1 MKTIRHFL
9 YLILLLPGLISAVR
23 ADSLNSSCSITASE
37 AALDGGVIH
46 YHQAGT
52 GPHVLLLH
60 GLFANKEQWDGVL
73 CLLST
78 AGYTAIAPDLPGYG
92 KSVNFPVTDYP
103 LENQVA
109 RLRQFMDS
117 LGITQFDIAGN
128 SMGGTIAALYVQQY
142 PQQIRTLAF
151 IGSPLGIID
160 WSLQVKEAI
169 YQGINPLIP
178 VNSAEL
184 DLELS
189 LLLVNP
195 PILTEDVKNAMV
207 KDYVERNRHYQQVW
221 TIVTLYNQVF
231 YPPRLWLQ
239 APTLILWGEADK
251 IFAVDGVI
259 PLSQRFPRGKRVR
272 LPNAGHL
279 LHLEHPTETAAIYL
293 DFLRIYSLFRWGR

>member
-1 MKTIRHFL
+1 MIRHFL
-9 YLILLLPGLISAVR
+9 YLILLLPGLTGTVH

-37 AALDGGVIH
+37 VTLDGGVIH
-46 YHQAGT
+46 YHQAGA
-52 GPHVLLLH
+52 GPHILLLH

-92 KSVNFPVTDYP
+92 KSVDFPVTDYP

-117 LGITQFDIAGN
+117 LGITQFDIAGS
-128 SMGGTIAALYVQQY
+128 SMGGAIAALYVQKY
-142 PQQIRTLAF
+142 PQHVRTLAF
-151 IGSPLGIID
+151 IGSPLGITD
-160 WSLQVKEAI
+160 WSPHVKEAI
-169 YQGINPLIP
+169 HQGINPLIP
-178 VNSAEL
+178 VNGAEL

-195 PILTEDVKNAMV
+195 PILSEEVKSAMV

-221 TIVTLYNQVF
+221 TIVTLYNQVLS
-231 YPPRLWLQ
+231 PLRLWLQ

-259 PLSQRFPRGKRVR
+259 PLSQRFPWGKRVR

-279 LHLEHPTETAAIYL
+279 PHLENPAEITAIYL
-293 DFLRIYSLFRWGR
+293 DFLRVYSLLRWGR

>member
-1 MKTIRHFL
+1 MKMIRYFL
-9 YLILLLPGLISAVR
+9 CLMLLFPGLTS

-52 GPHVLLLH
+52 GPHILLLH
-60 GLFANKEQWDGVL
+60 GLFANKEQWDSVL

-92 KSVNFPVTDYP
+92 KSVDFPITDYP

-128 SMGGTIAALYVQQY
+128 SMGGAIAALYVRHY

-160 WSLQVKEAI
+160 WSPHVKEAI
-169 YQGINPLIP
+169 HQGINPFIP
-178 VNSAEL
+178 VNGAEL

-195 PILTEDVKNAMV
+195 PILTEEIKNAMV
-207 KDYVERNRHYQQVW
+207 KDYIERNRHYQQVW
-221 TIVTLYNQVF
+221 TIVTLYNQLL
-231 YPPRLWLQ
+231 YPLRLWLQ

-251 IFAVDGVI
+251 IFAIDGII